1 MQPDFATLKPIS
13 NQPDFN
19 TLTPVTEPER
29 PSGLKAFIQDTTKAF
44 LKLPATVSALGAKTV
59 ALGAEVAG
67 RPDIA
72 QRIDKTVEE
81 GIDYGYFGNV
91 KPISSMKEAIATGA
105 ELGSYAIGGGGVAT
119 AAKTGLKGLLVRGLK
134 EGLKTGAA
142 SGGLFSFGQSM
153 QEAESKPMDVAYS
166 TLFGTALGGVAGGIL
181 GTAIPL
187 VTKGVKETLKFA
199 KVPELQAKLSEGY
212 QKIFNPTARQI
223 KADTRFGNNS
233 FDFLAQEMPDL
244 PVTVNS
250 NGRVEADT
258 AIEMAKQKYAAEA
271 TSYKAIIRNSGKY
284 VDIDNVIATAKKAA
298 REEFDGTDLAK
309 AEQQIENEINAYLSN
324 TPQDVNVLAN
334 GKRFVTI
341 SRADDIK
348 SYSWARGKGWGTPE
362 AEVWNDTNNL
372 IGHSIKDAIEQ
383 QLPEAPIK
391 AMNRRL
397 GQWKNAIDLL
407 EKRNGQVSG
416 SGGKISKYLIKSV
429 GTTVGAGIGGQDSV
443 GGGLTGAGAGFMT
456 ASALAALMANPN
468 VRLFAVRQIL
478 KRLSNAGKNDMIKEA
493 EDILKQQAQ
502 RYLLPAAGKTS
513 YVEKPIIV
521 AQAGQR
527 LESTGTRPV
536 AQSSPMIRQA
546 TAPKVAP
553 TIQDTKNVNITN
565 TVDQTAK
572 NASQKGAQ
580 QAFGGVAGIEIK
592 KDDNGQ
598 LQVSFDPEKAIAG
611 VIGMTAYNKLGPVIK
626 KEVQEKLTKRL
637 KERVIQELKNFDT
650 NPVRIVGQGGDRLKD
665 RMEYGNVS
673 AMIRLDELK
682 LKNETKGLSVSD
694 INETIGLLKRQNIDL
709 MKEEVE
715 RTLKSRQIPVSKVD
729 SNLIQEA
736 KKYKTA
742 EEFVKKQPIVYHG
755 TSANLKQFNNK
766 QGVFFTDDLMNA
778 EGYAGGEN
786 IYEGYLNLK
795 NPLVIDAKGAL
806 HRELK
811 TPYGKT
817 TREIV
822 ANVDS
827 TKYDGVIFKNIKD
840 SWIDDADADTPSTIY
855 FAFKPKD
862 AFLNESQLT
871 DIWKKANNKN

>member
-1 MQPDFATLKPIS
+1 MVNGQHNNMQPDFATLKPIS

-29 PSGLKAFIQDTTKAF
+29 PSGLKAFIQDTARAF
-44 LKLPATVSALGAKTV
+44 LKLPATVSALGAKTI

-105 ELGSYAIGGGGVAT
+105 ELGSYAIGGGGVSA

-134 EGLKTGAA
+134 EGIATGAA

-166 TLFGTALGGVAGGIL
+166 TLFGTALGGVAGGVL

-187 VTKGVKETLKFA
+187 VTKGAKEALKFT

-244 PVTVNS
+244 PITVNS
-250 NGRVEADT
+250 NGRVEADA

-271 TSYKAIIRNSGKY
+271 TAYKPIIRNSGKY

-324 TPQDVNVLAN
+324 TPQDVNVMAN
-334 GKRFVTI
+334 GKRFVTL

-372 IGHSIKDAIEQ
+372 IGHSLKDAIEQ
-383 QLPEAPIK
+383 QIPEAPIK

-416 SGGKISKYLIKSV
+416 SGGKLSKYFIKSV
-429 GTTVGAGIGGQDSV
+429 GTSVGAGLGGQESV
-443 GGGLTGAGAGFMT
+443 GGGLGGATAGFVT
-456 ASALAALMANPN
+456 ASALAAAMSNPN
-468 VRLFAVRQIL
+468 VRLFAVRQL
-478 KRLSNAGKNDMIKEA
+478 LQRLSKAGKNDMIKEA

-513 YVEKPIIV
+513 YVEKPIILPTSV
-521 AQAGQR
+521 RETNLGLNEVSGAKISKQVFTPDTQPRLQAPGKNPIQ
-527 LESTGTRPV
+527 LG
-536 AQSSPMIRQA
+536 SPKNLQA

-553 TIQDTKNVNITN
+553 TIQDTKNVNIAN

-572 NASQKGAQ
+572 NASLKNTQGGFIKGLD
-580 QAFGGVAGIEIK
+580 GGPVKKIHVDDKRVMKDFTDYVAGAMGK
-592 KDDNGQ
+592 
-598 LQVSFDPEKAIAG
+598 
-611 VIGMTAYNKLGPVIK
+611 MTK
-626 KEVQEKLTKRL
+626 KEIFELELAASRIAEKYN
-637 KERVIQELKNFDT
+637 IKNFKTIQGLANEFGRILDDQGLDFGKIAA
-650 NPVRIVGQGGDRLKD
+650 NPLIIGAGA
-665 RMEYGNVS
+665 S
-673 AMIRLDELK
+673 AAAVALAEL
-682 LKNETKGLSVSD
+682 L
-694 INETIGLLKRQNIDL
+694 
-709 MKEEVE
+709 
-715 RTLKSRQIPVSKVD
+715 
-729 SNLIQEA
+729 
-736 KKYKTA
+736 KKYK
-742 EEFVKKQPIVYHG
+742 KK
-755 TSANLKQFNNK
+755 
-766 QGVFFTDDLMNA
+766 
-778 EGYAGGEN
+778 
-786 IYEGYLNLK
+786 
-795 NPLVIDAKGAL
+795 
-806 HRELK
+806 
-811 TPYGKT
+811 
-817 TREIV
+817 
-822 ANVDS
+822 
-827 TKYDGVIFKNIKD
+827 
-840 SWIDDADADTPSTIY
+840 
-855 FAFKPKD
+855 
-862 AFLNESQLT
+862 
-871 DIWKKANNKN
+871 